1 MGLNYAVYNQKRFQ
15 IKRSFKAR
23 AVYNGA
29 CILCTIVHER
39 WKNISN
45 GIDRIKSFGQQ
56 HLTFSPQKILQIDAA
71 LEISESCYV

>member
-1 MGLNYAVYNQKRFQ
+1 MAHVYYVQL
-15 IKRSFKAR
+15 
-23 AVYNGA
+23 Y
-29 CILCTIVHER
+29 VHER